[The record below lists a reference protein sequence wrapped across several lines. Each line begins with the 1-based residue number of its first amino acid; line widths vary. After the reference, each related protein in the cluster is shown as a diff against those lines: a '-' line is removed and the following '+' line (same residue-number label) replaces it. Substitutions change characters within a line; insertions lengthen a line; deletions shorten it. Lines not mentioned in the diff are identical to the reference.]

1 MTFTPCTWMLRLHDD
16 LQFWPSYDALVCWPS
31 LLALVCCTCM
41 MTFTPCTC
49 MLRLHDDLQFWP
61 LYDALVWWPSPL
73 ALVCCACMKT
83 FTSGPCMLRLCDD
96 LHFWPWIM
104 RLHDDL
110 HSWPL
115 YDALVWWPSL
125 LALVCYACMMTFTSG
140 PCTKPWMMTFTPGTH
155 VLRLCG
161 TLIRVVE
168 DEWELVSEAYLLI
181 CSIDIRLWHHISV
194 CGTFFRFA
202 RLMLHLEY
210 SCSALAGYLDDRM
223 CGWQDVWMAGYLDD
237 RMCGWQG
244 IWTTGCVD
252 GRVFGWQDV

>member
-1 MTFTPCTWMLRLHDD
+1 M
-16 LQFWPSYDALVCWPS
+16 
-31 LLALVCCTCM
+31 
-41 MTFTPCTC
+41 
-49 MLRLHDDLQFWP
+49 
-61 LYDALVWWPSPL
+61 
-73 ALVCCACMKT
+73 
-83 FTSGPCMLRLCDD
+83 
-96 LHFWPWIM
+96 
-104 RLHDDL
+104 
-110 HSWPL
+110 
-115 YDALVWWPSL
+115 
-125 LALVCYACMMTFTSG
+125 
-140 PCTKPWMMTFTPGTH
+140 
-155 VLRLCG
+155 
-161 TLIRVVE
+161 
-168 DEWELVSEAYLLI
+168 SEAYLLI